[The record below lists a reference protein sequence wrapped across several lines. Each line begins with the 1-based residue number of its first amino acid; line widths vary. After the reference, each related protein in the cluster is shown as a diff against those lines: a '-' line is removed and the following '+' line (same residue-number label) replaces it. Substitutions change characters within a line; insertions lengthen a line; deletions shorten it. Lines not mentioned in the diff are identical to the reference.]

1 MFCFVWYL
9 RWDGGWGFTRG
20 EEEIEKGGEK
30 IRKKLA
36 LCFCLFL
43 FFVKVYFILL
53 MLNKIILKK
62 KKNIHVSMVRYRQ
75 QLCFFQNNLY
85 IEAQ

>member
-1 MFCFVWYL
+1 MGVH
-9 RWDGGWGFTRG
+9 
-20 EEEIEKGGEK
+20 KGRRRDRKGRRKEGEK